1 MITAASFGDIVQ
13 QCREVESSARLDRR
27 HDLGRDRQF
36 LFQLAGLDL
45 VQDADRKQRVLVD
58 GIDMVHVVLHLRDD
72 AAEIRDEAAEHA
84 RLVHAP
90 QRSFRILP

>member
-1 MITAASFGDIVQ
+1 VITAAPFGDIVQ
-13 QCREVESSARLDRR
+13 QCREVERAARLDRR

-45 VQDADRKQRVLVD
+45 VQDADREQRVLVD

-72 AAEIRDEAAEHA
+72 AAEIRDKASEHA
-84 RLVHAP
+84 GFVHAS